1 MWEANVGTT
10 DLRYL
15 KLVTSNADI
24 KETIRYAK
32 TLSQQDFFSH
42 NTNRHENLHNMQYT
56 LLLETLSCWELYL
69 LHAGVLLSN
78 PQAHQIHH
86 ALTAILGKQPGKPN
100 SQRKVHFTGKATY

>member
-1 MWEANVGTT
+1 MPALDTTEMKTASSSETSHHSTGAWSAAVQHKFQLLKTWSVLVVASSTNQFQPGKNVGTT

-42 NTNRHENLHNMQYT
+42 NTNRHE
-56 LLLETLSCWELYL
+56 
-69 LHAGVLLSN
+69 VL
-78 PQAHQIHH
+78 
-86 ALTAILGKQPGKPN
+86 
-100 SQRKVHFTGKATY
+100 